1 MSEPTSL
8 DPEDWSELRALGHR
22 MLDDMVDYLAG
33 VRERPVW
40 QPLPPEKRHELREPL
55 PDAPCSAAE
64 AYADFRRLVQPYATG
79 NVHPCFM
86 GWVHGGGNPV
96 GMLAELL
103 AGGLNANLGGRD
115 HAPIEVERQVIRWAA
130 AMLGFPPDASGLLLT
145 GSSLANFI
153 AVLVARTAALGGDV
167 RRTGLNGAWLT
178 AYASEAAHSCIPRAL
193 NIAGLG
199 TEALRVVPCDA

>member
-1 MSEPTSL
+1 MSEPISL

-22 MLDDMVDYLAG
+22 MLDDMIDDLAD

-40 QPLPPEKRHELREPL
+40 QPLPPESRSELRAPL
-55 PDAPCSAAE
+55 SEAPCSPAD

-79 NVHPCFM
+79 NLHPRFM

-130 AMLGFPPDASGLLLT
+130 ALLGFPPETSGLLLT

-153 AVLVARTAALGGDV
+153 AVLVARTVALGGAV
-167 RRTGLNGAWLT
+167 RQTGQT
-178 AYASEAAHSCIPRAL
+178 AR
-193 NIAGLG
+193 G
-199 TEALRVVPCDA
+199 